1 MSLKTNWY
9 QGCGCCDDSRS
20 CEHLKKHVTDKYLT
34 RFSTL
39 LTFCYKKFMLLL
51 QYLSDWFLHA
61 VCLTEIP
68 EEKHLILR
76 DHLNQIY
83 GPLAT
88 LSSLQHFGFFSGPQ
102 LPRQLPYKNWLGA
115 SGPNCH
121 LTTKLGY
128 LQKTKVAF
136 KS

>member
-1 MSLKTNWY
+1 MSAFDEATLLMETNPPQSCPWK
-9 QGCGCCDDSRS
+9 QIGTKVVAAVDDSRS

-76 DHLNQIY
+76 DHLNQI
-83 GPLAT
+83 
-88 LSSLQHFGFFSGPQ
+88 
-102 LPRQLPYKNWLGA
+102 
-115 SGPNCH
+115 
-121 LTTKLGY
+121 
-128 LQKTKVAF
+128 
-136 KS
+136 